1 MSNFDTEIVEIPIK
15 DIHVGVT
22 ITNIRTMFD
31 NNTIHELADAIYRDG
46 LMSPLIVMTAE
57 NTEGATVTELVAGE
71 RRLRAIQHI
80 QRNMDKDFMSSGV
93 PCIQFEG
100 TIHDAVFINAS
111 ENIEREQIDEV
122 DTSAWL
128 FQRVEDGVTQT
139 ELAERLHKKLQ
150 WVNFRILFHQRA
162 CAEVKQALREGLISF
177 TAAYELSKNLEAE
190 DQRKFV
196 QRARRLN
203 EKISLAEAQNSNKP
217 ERTKKPSKK
226 AREKMLLRAD
236 RLTDDKGSDIGRGVA
251 LAIRWVDGLISH
263 DDMEAA
269 ISFEEEK

>member
-1 MSNFDTEIVEIPIK
+1 MSNFDTEIVEIPI
-15 DIHVGVT
+15 DEITVGAT
-22 ITNIRTMFD
+22 ITNIRTSFD
-31 NNTIHELADAIYRDG
+31 NATIRELADAIYRDG
-46 LMSPLIVMTAE
+46 LMSPLIVMPSEDNAG
-57 NTEGATVTELVAGE
+57 NAITELVAGE
-71 RRLRAIQHI
+71 RRLRAIRHI
-80 QRNMDKDFMSSGV
+80 QHSMDKDFMSSGV

-128 FQRVEDGVTQT
+128 WQRVDEGVTQT

-177 TAAYELSKNLEAE
+177 TAAYELSKNLESE
-190 DQRKFV
+190 DQKKFV

-226 AREKMLLRAD
+226 AREKMMYRAD
-236 RLTDDKGSDIGRGVA
+236 TLTDDRNNDIGRGIA
-251 LAIRWVDGLISH
+251 LAIRWVDGLISN

-269 ISFEEEK
+269 VSFEEQK